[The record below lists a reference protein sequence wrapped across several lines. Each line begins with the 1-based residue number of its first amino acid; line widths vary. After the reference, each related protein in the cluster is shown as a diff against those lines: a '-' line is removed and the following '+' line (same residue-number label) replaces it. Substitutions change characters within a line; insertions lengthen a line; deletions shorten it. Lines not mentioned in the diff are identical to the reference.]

1 MHEYVI
7 IFSSVLYPLT
17 AYLSYCKS
25 SQWKINAFKTETTH
39 IIWLSDERH
48 FFKNF
53 ARYFFKWL
61 IYDFTVYIHI
71 HVHSL
76 IKSCKSFVVYP
87 KGWDTCIWKGNTEF
101 ISSMF
106 VNYMF

>member
-17 AYLSYCKS
+17 AYLLYCKS
-25 SQWKINAFKTETTH
+25 SQWKINAFKTEPTH

-48 FFKNF
+48 FFLNF
-53 ARYFFKWL
+53 AS
-61 IYDFTVYIHI
+61 FTVYIHI

-76 IKSCKSFVVYP
+76 IESCKSFVVYP